1 MSRLDE
7 WSRKWLLN
15 FNAGK
20 CKTMHVGRNNLQ
32 ADYHLNGT
40 PLQKTTEER
49 DLGILVSFDLKP
61 SQHVAKVAAKANS
74 RLGIIKRNFIRD
86 REILVPLYLSLVRP
100 VMDYGVQSW
109 SPYLVKDIQAL
120 EKVQRRAT
128 KLVPEL
134 SHLPYEERCQRLGL
148 QTLSDRRK
156 RGDMIQTYKLLHGFD
171 DHCLTGLG
179 HITAVTYG
187 HLMTARGHTSYG
199 TQKLEYG
206 SELTDFWR
214 DLDMWVFL
222 VYTHNASIQNSA
234 LVVVFSNNP
243 SSYDF
248 PVGRKHKMFST
259 RVLY

>member
-1 MSRLDE
+1 
-7 WSRKWLLN
+7 
-15 FNAGK
+15 
-20 CKTMHVGRNNLQ
+20 MHVGRNNLQ

-40 PLQKTTEER
+40 PLQKTTEEK
-49 DLGILVSFDLKP
+49 DLGILVSCDLKP

-128 KLVPEL
+128 KLIPEL

-156 RGDMIQTYKLLHGFD
+156 RGDMIQTYKLLHVFD
-171 DHCLTGLG
+171 DVPYTRFFRLNTNNL
-179 HITAVTYG
+179 
-187 HLMTARGHTSYG
+187 RGHSL
-199 TQKLEYG
+199 KLAKPNH
-206 SELTDFWR
+206 W
-214 DLDMWVFL
+214 
-222 VYTHNASIQNSA
+222 
-234 LVVVFSNNP
+234 
-243 SSYDF
+243 
-248 PVGRKHKMFST
+248 KT
-259 RVLY
+259 RS

>member
-40 PLQKTTEER
+40 PLQKTTEEK
-49 DLGILVSFDLKP
+49 DLGILVSCDLKP
-61 SQHVAKVAAKANS
+61 SQHVAKVAAKANG

-156 RGDMIQTYKLLHGFD
+156 RG
-171 DHCLTGLG
+171 
-179 HITAVTYG
+179 
-187 HLMTARGHTSYG
+187 
-199 TQKLEYG
+199 
-206 SELTDFWR
+206 
-214 DLDMWVFL
+214 
-222 VYTHNASIQNSA
+222 
-234 LVVVFSNNP
+234 
-243 SSYDF
+243 
-248 PVGRKHKMFST
+248 KHS
-259 RVLY
+259 